1 MNKERL
7 LHGGITQIII
17 AAFFEV
23 YNELGV
29 GFLESVYRVALVIV
43 LRARGLQV
51 EVNPRLPVYFQGR
64 LIAEFCPDLMVNGVV
79 IVELKATRTID
90 NAHKAQ
96 VINYLKASNAEIG
109 LLLNFGAESGQF
121 KRFVFDNERKA
132 ARKPPLE
139 VGPLADVEP

>member
-1 MNKERL
+1 MDHERL
-7 LHGGITQIII
+7 LHAGITQIIL

-29 GFLESVYRVALVIV
+29 GFLESVYRIAMVIV

-51 EVNPRLPVYFQGR
+51 EVNPRLPVCFQGR
-64 LIAEFCPDLMVNGVV
+64 VIAEFCPDLLVNGVV
-79 IVELKATRTID
+79 FVELKATRTID

-96 VINYLKASNAEIG
+96 AINYLKASNVEVG

-121 KRFVFDNERKA
+121 KRFVFDNARKA

-139 VGPLADVEP
+139 VEAS